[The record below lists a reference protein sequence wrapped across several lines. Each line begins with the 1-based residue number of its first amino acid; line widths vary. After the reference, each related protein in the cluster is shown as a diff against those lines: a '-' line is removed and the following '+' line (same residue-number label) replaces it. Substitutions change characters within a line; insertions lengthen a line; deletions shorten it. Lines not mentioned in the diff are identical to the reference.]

1 MWGKIHSMEHQ
12 QHNHSTTENIR
23 VAFFLNL
30 VFTLLEIAGG
40 IWTNSL
46 AILSDAIHDFGDSFS
61 LGLAWYLDH
70 FSQRENDRRVWYGYR
85 RFSLLS
91 ALINTLVLISGSVI
105 ILSKAIPRLF
115 APESANAPGMAV
127 IAVIGI
133 VVNGAAVLR
142 LRRERS
148 MNARVV
154 AWHLLEDVLGWV
166 AVLVVSIVLLIADVY
181 ILDPILSI
189 LITLY
194 VLYNTL
200 RNLWKTASLFM
211 QAVPDTVDMD
221 QIDSQLQAIPEV
233 LSTHHTHVW
242 SLDGEHHVLTT
253 HVVISED
260 TSKDDVV
267 CIRREIQDVLREM
280 AFSHTTVEIE
290 FGEDDCG
297 MEAGR

>member
-1 MWGKIHSMEHQ
+1 MKSESHQ
-12 QHNHSTTENIR
+12 HDHTSTENIR

-30 VFTLLEIAGG
+30 VFTALEIVGG

-70 FSQRENDRRVWYGYR
+70 FSQRTNDNRFSYGYR

-91 ALINTLVLISGSVI
+91 ALINTLVLVSGSVI
-105 ILSKAIPRLF
+105 ILSTAIPRLF
-115 APESANAPGMAV
+115 APEQANASGMV
-127 IAVIGI
+127 LIAVVGI
-133 VVNGAAVLR
+133 LANGAAVLR
-142 LRRERS
+142 LRSERS

-166 AVLVVSIVLLIADVY
+166 AVLIVSLVLLIADLY

-200 RNLWKTASLFM
+200 RNLWKTAGLFM
-211 QAVPDTVDMD
+211 QAVPENVDLGKLD
-221 QIDSQLQAIPEV
+221 EELCAIPEI

-253 HVVISED
+253 HVVIEEE
-260 TSKDDVV
+260 TSKDDLV
-267 CIRREIQDVLREM
+267 CIRNSVQEVLRRME
-280 AFSHTTVEIE
+280 FSHTTVEIE
-290 FGEDDCG
+290 FGDDDCG
-297 MEAGR
+297 MERTN